1 MSEELFFFA
10 EATTFP
16 CKCGKVH
23 HIPTQKTLLGKE
35 VLPRIPQVLSE
46 LNLGQKLLLLF
57 DHNTYEAAGRETE
70 NILKQANFEVIPVL
84 LEKPPELKYLEPD
97 EKARERI
104 GSFLF
109 HEPNFILAVGS
120 GVINDLA
127 KFVAHRVKMPYAVVA
142 TAPSMDGYS
151 SPGAPMLVGGYKIT
165 YDATPPCAIFM
176 DLEVLSQ
183 APLPLIQSGFSDL
196 VGKVTANADWV
207 MRNILQGEYFCEYT
221 WELVKGALE
230 ILKERAEEI
239 GERKGEAIYAL
250 AVALLNSG
258 FSMTM
263 VGDSRPAS
271 GAEHSV
277 AHYLE
282 MMALHRKIDPSLHG
296 LRVGGATVIIKKMYD
311 RFLQE
316 LKEIDWKKG
325 KNHSLEN
332 QEEELKLHFGPLF
345 PFIEKD
351 AQEKLKWDREEI
363 KIANSSFLSQQIQ
376 NKLSVISDPTSL
388 LRRAQA
394 PQTLKELGFSETMVK
409 EALLFSRFVRKRVTI
424 LDLLGKAGL
433 LEEYINYALQA
444 ET

>member
-1 MSEELFFFA
+1 MPDKLFFFA

-16 CKCGKVH
+16 CKCGKIH
-23 HIPTQKTLLGKE
+23 HIPTKKTMLGKE
-35 VLPRIPQVLSE
+35 VLPRIPQTLSE
-46 LNLGQKLLLLF
+46 LNLGKKLLLLF
-57 DHNTYEAAGRETE
+57 DNNTYEAAGKETE
-70 NILKQANFEVIPVL
+70 RILKKASFEVVPVL

-109 HEPNFILAVGS
+109 HKPDFILAVGS

-127 KFVAHRVKMPYAVVA
+127 KFVAHRTQIPYAVVA

-176 DLEVLSQ
+176 DLEILSQ

-196 VGKVTANADWV
+196 VGKITANADWV
-207 MRNILQGEYFCEYT
+207 MRNILQEEYFCEYT

-230 ILKERAEEI
+230 ILREKAEKI
-239 GERKGEAIYAL
+239 GEREEEAIYAL

-271 GAEHSV
+271 GAEHLV
-277 AHYLE
+277 AHHLE
-282 MMALHRKIDPSLHG
+282 MMALHRRMDPSLHG

-311 RFLQE
+311 RFIQE
-316 LKEIDWKKG
+316 LKEIDWEKS
-325 KNHSLEN
+325 KNHSFRS
-332 QEEELKLHFGPLF
+332 QEEELKIHFGPLF

-351 AQEKLKWDREEI
+351 AKEKLKWDKEEI
-363 KIANSSFLSQQIQ
+363 KVADSAFLSQQLQ
-376 NKLSVISDPTSL
+376 DKLSVIPDPASL
-388 LRRAQA
+388 LQRAQA
-394 PQTLKELGFSETMVK
+394 PQTLKELGFSEKMIR
-409 EALLFSRFVRKRVTI
+409 EALLFSRFIRKRVTI

-433 LEEYINYALQA
+433 LEEYIDYVLS
-444 ET
+444 

>member
-1 MSEELFFFA
+1 MSNKLFFFA
-10 EATTFP
+10 EATTFA
-16 CKCGKVH
+16 CKCGKTH

-35 VLPRIPQVLSE
+35 VLPCIPQVLSE
-46 LNLGQKLLLLF
+46 LNLGKKLLLLF

-70 NILKQANFEVIPVL
+70 NILKRASFEVIPVL
-84 LEKPPELKYLEPD
+84 LEKPPELEYLEPD
-97 EKARERI
+97 ERAREHI

-109 HEPNFILAVGS
+109 HKPDFILAVGS

-127 KFVAHRVKMPYAVVA
+127 KFVAHRIQIPYAVVA

-176 DLEVLSQ
+176 DLEVLSR
-183 APLPLIQSGFSDL
+183 APLPLIQAGFSDL
-196 VGKVTANADWV
+196 VGKITANADWTI
-207 MRNILQGEYFCEYT
+207 RNILQGEYFCEYT
-221 WELVKGALE
+221 WELVKGAME
-230 ILKERAEEI
+230 ILRENAEEI
-239 GERKGEAIYAL
+239 GKRKEEAIYAL

-271 GAEHSV
+271 GAEHLV

-282 MMALHRKIDPSLHG
+282 IMALHRKMNPSLHG
-296 LRVGGATVIIKKMYD
+296 LRVGGATVIVKKMYD

-316 LKEIDWKKG
+316 LEEIDWKK
-325 KNHSLEN
+325 SEN
-332 QEEELKLHFGPLF
+332 YSFTSQEEELKIHFGPLF

-351 AQEKLKWDREEI
+351 AQEKLKWDREEM
-363 KIANSSFLSQQIQ
+363 KIANPSLLYRQLQD
-376 NKLSVISDPTSL
+376 KLSVIPDPASV

-394 PQTLKELGFSETMVK
+394 PQTLEELGFSKKMIR
-409 EALLFSRFVRKRVTI
+409 EALLFSRFIRKRVTI

-433 LEEYINYALQA
+433 LKEYVDYALS
-444 ET
+444 